1 MLEVVDIHKR
11 FAPGKPVLQGVS
23 LALAREEIVCLLGPS
38 GCGKSTLLRVVAGLE
53 TPDQGKV
60 LLDGVDITNQPA
72 HRRGIGLMFQD
83 YALFPHLDVAANV
96 AYGLRMQ
103 RMPATARRAH
113 VDTMLALVNLQ
124 AYAQRTVD
132 DLSGGEQ
139 QRVALARTLAPNPA
153 LLLLDEPVA
162 NLDRLLREE
171 LVQELRRILKTLHV
185 TTIFVTHDQEEAF
198 ALADRI
204 AVMREGRIEQV
215 DAPPQLY
222 RRPANTFVAGFLGF
236 RNLLPFTLDPAG
248 AQTVH
253 TAAGVFALPV
263 APPTL
268 LDTDA
273 RLLIPPDAAVLD
285 AQSPGP
291 TYVPF
296 TGRVAATTF
305 RGSVFQVEVTPL
317 SSAVLASSASDC
329 RLIFEFRN
337 RGRDRLPQVGEQVA
351 LWLDTAQ
358 MLVVAA

>member
-1 MLEVVDIHKR
+1 MLEVVDIYKR
-11 FAPGKPVLQGVS
+11 FAPDKPVLCGVS
-23 LALAREEIVCLLGPS
+23 LALAREEILCLLGPS
-38 GCGKSTLLRVVAGLE
+38 GCGKSTLLRVIAGLE
-53 TPDQGKV
+53 TPDQGEVRLK
-60 LLDGVDITNQPA
+60 GVAITRLPA

-83 YALFPHLDVAANV
+83 YALFPHLDVAGNV
-96 AYGLRMQ
+96 GYGLRMQ
-103 RMPATARRAH
+103 GAPTTQRRAR
-113 VDTMLALVNLQ
+113 VDEMLALVNLQ
-124 AYAQRTVD
+124 AYAQRAVD

-204 AVMREGRIEQV
+204 AVMRDGRIVQV

-222 RRPANTFVAGFLGF
+222 RRPVNSFVAEFLGF
-236 RNLLPFTLDPAG
+236 RNLLPLVGTPTG
-248 AQTVH
+248 RQVC
-253 TAAGVFALPV
+253 TAAGVFALPD
-263 APPTL
+263 L
-268 LDTDA
+268 LPGPLDPAA

-291 TYVPF
+291 TYVAF
-296 TGRVAATTF
+296 SGRVAATTF
-305 RGSVFQVEVTPL
+305 RGSVFQLWVAPATDE
-317 SSAVLASSASDC
+317 SSC
-329 RLIFEFRN
+329 RLSFEFRN
-337 RGRDRLPQVGEQVA
+337 RGRDRLPQVGESVS

-358 MLVVAA
+358 MIVVKT